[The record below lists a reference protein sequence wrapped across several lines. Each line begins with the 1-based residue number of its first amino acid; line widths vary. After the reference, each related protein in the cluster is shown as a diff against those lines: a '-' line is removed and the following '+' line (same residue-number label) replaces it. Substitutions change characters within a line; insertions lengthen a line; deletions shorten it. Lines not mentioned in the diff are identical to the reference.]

1 MPRTIASFL
10 TAAVLTL
17 LAIAPAAARQDATP
31 MSGLEGL
38 GLPRLDITLT
48 ADKYEG
54 IPEST
59 EAGRYLVS
67 VTVGEDTVDGGVA
80 FVQPTGMTADEFLAG
95 LAGPGDVAGADAS
108 PEVMAQ
114 ASPAE
119 GGEDS
124 GAPPPEYYQSKFAGG
139 TIAAPGTTAQ
149 VVLDLTPGEWIAWG
163 DNPEATQEPVI
174 FEVTGEMPADLPEP
188 ESSATL
194 TMAEYQIT
202 VTEGELTAGQQ
213 VIKID
218 NVGAQ
223 PHFIFAA
230 KGPDSMTQADI
241 EAILNADMT
250 GTPPAVDF
258 NPDTDLIPILS
269 TGTQSLGTSSW
280 LQVNLDPGTY
290 VFACFFPDISD
301 GLPHAYHGMYN
312 VLQVAA

>member
-38 GLPRLDITLT
+38 GLPQLDITLT
-48 ADKYEG
+48 ADRYEG

-67 VTVGEDTVDGGVA
+67 VTAGEDTVDGGVA

-95 LAGPGDVAGADAS
+95 LAGPGDVSGADAS
-108 PEVMAQ
+108 PEVMAE
-114 ASPAE
+114 ASPTE
-119 GGEDS
+119 GGDES
-124 GAPPPEYYQSKFAGG
+124 GAPPPEYFQSKFAGG
-139 TIAAPGTTAQ
+139 TLAAPGMTAQ

-188 ESSATL
+188 ESSATF

-223 PHFIFAA
+223 PHFIYAA

-241 EAILNADMT
+241 EAVLNADMT
-250 GTPPAVDF
+250 GTPAAVGF
-258 NPDTDLIPILS
+258 NPDTDLIPVFS
-269 TGTQSLGTSSW
+269 SGTQSLGTSIW
-280 LQVNLDPGTY
+280 LPVNLDPGTY
-290 VFACFFPDISD
+290 LFVCFFPDLSD
-301 GLPHAYHGMYN
+301 GLPHAYHGMYT
-312 VLQVAA
+312 VMQVAA